1 VQLQAHAETG
11 LWPARSATGDDP
23 ADPAAAA
30 GGTPAI
36 PARGLTTTSPPARSM
51 RCMNRM
57 GPTGS
62 VHPPKEVSDGQVSRL
77 RWTARD
83 HRRGPT
89 PRREAPRLHTALA
102 EVAATAL
109 NSDGGEWIEAA
120 DRRFSSAKPVLYA
133 TGCAASGFTER
144 HYAAPAF
151 TDSGQWRFSTQ
162 FSTQRGSTAQ
172 LRCYIYWSRLSVGI
186 AGQSVPAAFQA
197 VEANSI
203 SCRSIDFLAPHVDP
217 TTAARRG

>member
-1 VQLQAHAETG
+1 MQLQAHTETG

-23 ADPAAAA
+23 AGPAAAA

-120 DRRFSSAKPVLYA
+120 DRRFSSAKPVLYEPPGA
-133 TGCAASGFTER
+133 RHQASQNGTTLHLPSQTPGSGGFLPSFLPKEAALRSLDVISTGHGC
-144 HYAAPAF
+144 
-151 TDSGQWRFSTQ
+151 
-162 FSTQRGSTAQ
+162 Q
-172 LRCYIYWSRLSVGI
+172 L
-186 AGQSVPAAFQA
+186 
-197 VEANSI
+197 E
-203 SCRSIDFLAPHVDP
+203 
-217 TTAARRG
+217 